1 MAFENNSLMNALV
14 AADSSPQKGRSDF
27 ATAMQKMGF
36 TSVFDIVRLARSEFT
51 RQLVVFSDANADLAY
66 DNAMGYAA
74 LIARLYREYKTSSG
88 KFQHLAQRS
97 GVHSLTMLGPTF
109 PNLFKENWDEFCKV
123 GAIAAVDSPVAYLSE
138 LRGFIRQLE
147 ETGTDPKRILLDKR
161 RPDLKDLLITQESTF
176 TPRPMLEI
184 VNDALSR
191 NLQAYLG
198 AIRADQDKSIH
209 QVLTE
214 RRYPFELPY
223 NFYHQQCAMGLAGNK
238 PKLGEFNYRAS
249 LLLPIAQDASNH
261 YGKVQKPALQAQ
273 RLLSGLSPQQ
283 QSLLIEPSP
292 YSNFYLNR
300 TDLSDL
306 DHGWQAL
313 GSSQLSPHSPLP
325 TGYLLPSGQPDIDSA
340 DPVADSL
347 CTAALGS
354 NLVPATFRSSK
365 RTIIKLVT
373 LDLSIGA
380 PTDTNKYFVNS
391 LSAASWSTTCSRI
404 RTQDALPKPE
414 EEGCSV
420 SFDLHVVTGTVAAPV
435 RLIKRRFTLTLDEH
449 YHPTEA
455 EKNYFTQAYGVAIT
469 DADPTFLADLNEF
482 MQRTGLHAEQ
492 VEMLLAQRTYA
503 VRLSPNCP
511 SKNLQH
517 AGLPLPT
524 IKVLPFPHA
533 NHYGAC
539 YVNGTGSGLY
549 DSVSPPTADSITRDK
564 FDNSM
569 DLVQVETGDTKTWRL
584 TKTSLNRFDRLQ
596 RMIRLQRW
604 TGIPFAKLDTL
615 IISAIRAEGEA
626 NLGMELNENTLRA
639 LGVYRHLNERHGID
653 PQEFAAL
660 MHDVTPYASGKD
672 EVPLFDQVFNRV
684 QLFDTPLILDQSALD
699 LSSTTPANQKT
710 LLQLC
715 AGLGLQPTED
725 SLLLIAK
732 ETVKLGAL
740 KRDLP
745 TVSSLFRQARI
756 ARLFGLPVAD
766 LLTLA
771 NLLGGGRYKKAL
783 ASGLLKSPDTPDILD
798 VLMQLDWAVDWLKDS
813 QQTVAQL
820 QQHLGPNIPALSEDE
835 EGTDQNVNA
844 VAQPPLSDDL
854 LKRLNKLHD
863 DTVRSVVTEQ
873 QVTALGLPT
882 HNDASTPA
890 QIKWFELLCSHD
902 LLDTEGLLPE
912 LDQPPTLVDEPD
924 TRLKAGIDELVKLLT
939 LTPAVKEACA
949 QKLLELLLDAH
960 DRQTQLVEELFQETA
975 KLPPDRSK
983 AVIYWAHSSVYSILA
998 DALAPETVP
1007 LLVEQFQRVSRHAE
1021 IVLQLRLSNSAL
1033 RLFIIN
1039 PDWLGGDLYS
1049 GSNSEPSLSDL
1060 YLFERLSHWLHAQR
1074 HSEDSVLSYFSLA
1087 NPPAAKLKNKALRQI
1102 AVEAANSALAR
1113 LLEWPEKEIEVLTDT
1128 LTDKRACSMA
1138 QVDWVRRCQ
1147 MTCQASGLSAKALLQ
1162 ATGLYDQSS
1171 LDAWKAVGD
1180 AVMAANNITADS
1192 SLANV

>member
-1 MAFENNSLMNALV
+1 M
-14 AADSSPQKGRSDF
+14 
-27 ATAMQKMGF
+27 
-36 TSVFDIVRLARSEFT
+36 
-51 RQLVVFSDANADLAY
+51 
-66 DNAMGYAA
+66 
-74 LIARLYREYKTSSG
+74 
-88 KFQHLAQRS
+88 
-97 GVHSLTMLGPTF
+97 
-109 PNLFKENWDEFCKV
+109 
-123 GAIAAVDSPVAYLSE
+123 
-138 LRGFIRQLE
+138 
-147 ETGTDPKRILLDKR
+147 
-161 RPDLKDLLITQESTF
+161 
-176 TPRPMLEI
+176 
-184 VNDALSR
+184 
-191 NLQAYLG
+191 
-198 AIRADQDKSIH
+198 
-209 QVLTE
+209 
-214 RRYPFELPY
+214 
-223 NFYHQQCAMGLAGNK
+223 
-238 PKLGEFNYRAS
+238 
-249 LLLPIAQDASNH
+249 
-261 YGKVQKPALQAQ
+261 
-273 RLLSGLSPQQ
+273 
-283 QSLLIEPSP
+283 
-292 YSNFYLNR
+292 
-300 TDLSDL
+300 
-306 DHGWQAL
+306 
-313 GSSQLSPHSPLP
+313 
-325 TGYLLPSGQPDIDSA
+325 DSA
-340 DPVADSL
+340 
-347 CTAALGS
+347 
-354 NLVPATFRSSK
+354 
-365 RTIIKLVT
+365 
-373 LDLSIGA
+373 
-380 PTDTNKYFVNS
+380 
-391 LSAASWSTTCSRI
+391 
-404 RTQDALPKPE
+404 
-414 EEGCSV
+414 
-420 SFDLHVVTGTVAAPV
+420 
-435 RLIKRRFTLTLDEH
+435 
-449 YHPTEA
+449 
-455 EKNYFTQAYGVAIT
+455 
-469 DADPTFLADLNEF
+469 
-482 MQRTGLHAEQ
+482 
-492 VEMLLAQRTYA
+492 
-503 VRLSPNCP
+503 
-511 SKNLQH
+511 
-517 AGLPLPT
+517 
-524 IKVLPFPHA
+524 
-533 NHYGAC
+533 
-539 YVNGTGSGLY
+539 
-549 DSVSPPTADSITRDK
+549 
-564 FDNSM
+564 
-569 DLVQVETGDTKTWRL
+569 
-584 TKTSLNRFDRLQ
+584 
-596 RMIRLQRW
+596 
-604 TGIPFAKLDTL
+604 
-615 IISAIRAEGEA
+615 
-626 NLGMELNENTLRA
+626 
-639 LGVYRHLNERHGID
+639 
-653 PQEFAAL
+653 
-660 MHDVTPYASGKD
+660 
-672 EVPLFDQVFNRV
+672 
-684 QLFDTPLILDQSALD
+684 
-699 LSSTTPANQKT
+699 TPANQKT

-949 QKLLELLLDAH
+949 QKLLKLLLDAH